1 MDSRFNL
8 VELSDTIDKVL
19 QDDSNRKQNASCSA
33 TEDES
38 EPYCAN
44 ANKAP
49 SEGSLDCNIA
59 REPQIDTIKISEE
72 VSDLNSNAVIQYI
85 SHMLLEEGTDTKIS
99 TYGEELAL
107 LATEKVFHDILR
119 EKYYP
124 APDEPLLQD
133 PTNQMSSVDC
143 TNYEKSNP
151 DGEKE
156 LIKNVSGHDVISC
169 KPPLLS
175 NDLTVTLTIESLA
188 AQQIQKGTEE
198 AMKFLPNIGEFFING
213 ESSGSI
219 SGSDRATKTKKNL
232 NFSDLDQLVGRAPK
246 QVVVYSDEPIRN
258 EIFDKVLLPGG
269 LKYMKD
275 DPMLGEIMQNE
286 LNDKSRQTRTKTSN
300 YSTKQ
305 DKDQT
310 IEEPVD
316 LRSLLIYCSEAISAN
331 DYSLASEL
339 ICKIRKHSS
348 PNGDWSQRLAYCF
361 VNGLEARLAGT
372 GSEIYHKMLSNKPG
386 IIEILK
392 AYHTHHVASPDMRVL
407 IYFTN
412 QTIFNNISRDV
423 RKAHIINYG
432 VIHGIQWPSFF
443 EHFSNWGGTPPTIRI
458 TMIEVPEPG
467 FRPRK
472 RIELIGK
479 RLADYAKSF
488 NVPFEYEG
496 IASKWENVK
505 VEDLKIADDEV
516 VIVNCAVNSQKLS
529 DEGNGSD
536 SPRDIFLNTI
546 RKIKPRV
553 FIHGTKNGAYN
564 SPLFPHRFR
573 SALLHYSSLFERVD
587 STFPR
592 DSPERLIIERDVLIP
607 EATNVIACEGSE
619 RLERPE
625 TYKQWHAR
633 KLRAGLVPLSVDLMI
648 KKNLKDFI
656 QRYYVKEFAID
667 DDNGWLLL
675 SWKGRVLYGLSTWKS
690 IEV

>member
-1 MDSRFNL
+1 
-8 VELSDTIDKVL
+8 
-19 QDDSNRKQNASCSA
+19 
-33 TEDES
+33 
-38 EPYCAN
+38 
-44 ANKAP
+44 
-49 SEGSLDCNIA
+49 
-59 REPQIDTIKISEE
+59 
-72 VSDLNSNAVIQYI
+72 
-85 SHMLLEEGTDTKIS
+85 MLFRS
-99 TYGEELAL
+99 
-107 LATEKVFHDILR
+107 
-119 EKYYP
+119 
-124 APDEPLLQD
+124 
-133 PTNQMSSVDC
+133 
-143 TNYEKSNP
+143 
-151 DGEKE
+151 
-156 LIKNVSGHDVISC
+156 
-169 KPPLLS
+169 LLS

-198 AMKFLPNIGEFFING
+198 AMKFLPNISEFFING

-219 SGSDRATKTKKNL
+219 RGSDRATKTKKNL

-488 NVPFEYEG
+488 NVPDRK
-496 IASKWENVK
+496 S
-505 VEDLKIADDEV
+505 V
-516 VIVNCAVNSQKLS
+516 V
-529 DEGNGSD
+529 
-536 SPRDIFLNTI
+536 
-546 RKIKPRV
+546 
-553 FIHGTKNGAYN
+553 
-564 SPLFPHRFR
+564 
-573 SALLHYSSLFERVD
+573 
-587 STFPR
+587 
-592 DSPERLIIERDVLIP
+592 
-607 EATNVIACEGSE
+607 
-619 RLERPE
+619 
-625 TYKQWHAR
+625 
-633 KLRAGLVPLSVDLMI
+633 
-648 KKNLKDFI
+648 
-656 QRYYVKEFAID
+656 
-667 DDNGWLLL
+667 
-675 SWKGRVLYGLSTWKS
+675 
-690 IEV
+690 

>member
-8 VELSDTIDKVL
+8 VKLSDTIDKVL
-19 QDDSNRKQNASCSA
+19 QDDSNRKQNALCSA
-33 TEDES
+33 TEVES

-44 ANKAP
+44 ANKVP
-49 SEGSLDCNIA
+49 SGGSIDCNIA
-59 REPQIDTIKISEE
+59 REPQIDTTKTSEE
-72 VSDLNSNAVIQYI
+72 VSDLNSNTVIRYI
-85 SHMLLEEGTDTKIS
+85 SQMLLEEGTDTKIS

-119 EKYYP
+119 EKYYS

-133 PTNQMSSVDC
+133 PTNEMSSVDC
-143 TNYEKSNP
+143 TNNEKSNP

-175 NDLTVTLTIESLA
+175 DDLTVALTIESLT

-198 AMKFLPNIGEFFING
+198 AMKFLPNISEFFING

-219 SGSDRATKTKKNL
+219 SGSDRTSKTKKNL
-232 NFSDLDQLVGRAPK
+232 SFSDLDELVGRAPK
-246 QVVVYSDEPIRN
+246 QGVVYSDEPIRN

-269 LKYMKD
+269 LKYIKD

-286 LNDKSRQTRTKTSN
+286 LKDKSRRTRTKTSK
-300 YSTKQ
+300 YSTEKG
-305 DKDQT
+305 KDQT

-331 DYSLASEL
+331 DHSLASEL

-386 IIEILK
+386 IIDILK
-392 AYHTHHVASPDMRVL
+392 GYHTYLVASPYLRVL

-412 QTIFNNISRDV
+412 QTILNNISRNV

-432 VIHGIQWPSFF
+432 IIHGIQWPPFF
-443 EHFSNWGGTPPTIRI
+443 EHFSNWGSTPPTIRI

-472 RIELIGK
+472 RVELIGK

-546 RKIKPRV
+546 RKIKPCV

-573 SALLHYSSLFERVD
+573 SALLHYSSLFEMLD

-592 DSPERLIIERDVLIP
+592 DSPERLIIERDVIIP

-648 KKNLKDFI
+648 KKNLKDFMR
-656 QRYYVKEFAID
+656 RYYDKEFSID

-675 SWKGRVLYGLSTWKS
+675 SLKGRVLYGLTTWKS